1 MNTRNRIALFSGL
14 IGVIIVLI
22 FGVSVYF
29 FQNNYAYE
37 DFYKRLETR
46 AKITSQYRLNNA
58 DLDTAHLMS
67 LREQYLEKLEKEK
80 AYFIPLKS
88 RRFDSLERIYKVPAS
103 IIKQTDEAGW
113 IRERVGN
120 LFYAGFKTLHSGRHY
135 IVIISAENYYVTHH
149 LLFLRNILVV
159 GLLLVIIIILVF
171 TFYYSRYIYEPIS
184 KIIKD
189 VRMISSENIH
199 LRLDQTT
206 DNQELRD
213 LIHTFN
219 DLLGRI
225 ETGFE
230 TQKNFISNAS
240 HELAT
245 PLTSIIGEAEV
256 TLLKE
261 RTAKEYEL
269 AIQNIL
275 KKAERLDQI
284 TRSLL
289 FLAQTGYR
297 GNVMGFERLR
307 IDEVIWQTL
316 KLMDTLIPDNKITFD
331 IGLLPEDPLKLKVK
345 GNRELLQMAFANIL
359 NNACKYSTN
368 KPVRVS
374 VASSDSNIHIVI
386 EDKGIG
392 IPKIELDKIYD
403 PFFRA
408 TNTKLFEGYGIGL
421 PLTRNVIRLH
431 GGNLEVHSTIH
442 VGTTVYISFPIF
454 EPLADSEPI
463 IYG

>member
-1 MNTRNRIALFSGL
+1 MKTRSRIAIFSGM
-14 IGVIIVLI
+14 IGVLIVLV
-22 FGVSVYF
+22 FGISVYF

-46 AKITSQYRLNNA
+46 AKINSQYKLNIAN
-58 DLDTAHLMS
+58 LDTAHLMS

-80 AYFIPLKS
+80 SYFVQVS
-88 RRFDSLERIYKVPAS
+88 NSNFDSLGQQYGIPS
-103 IIKQTDEAGW
+103 DIINKAFNNGQV
-113 IRERVGN
+113 RERDGN
-120 LFYAGFKTLHSGRHY
+120 VFYAGYKVVHNSMTY

-149 LLFLRNILVV
+149 LIFLRNILIV
-159 GLLLVIIIILVF
+159 GLILVVIIMLSF
-171 TFYYSRYIYEPIS
+171 SFLYSRHIYGPIRGV
-184 KIIKD
+184 IND

-199 LRLDQTT
+199 LRLEQTS
-206 DNQELRD
+206 DNQEVKD
-213 LIHTFN
+213 LILTFN

-261 RTAKEYEL
+261 RSKEEYKD
-269 AIQNIL
+269 AIRNIL

-284 TRSLL
+284 TKSLL

-297 GNVMGFERLR
+297 GNAMGFERLR

-331 IGLLPEDPLKLKVK
+331 IGMLPEDPVKLKVR
-345 GNRELLQMAFANIL
+345 GNRELLQMAFANVL
-359 NNACKYSTN
+359 NNACKYSSN
-368 KPVRVS
+368 GPVKIS

-392 IPKIELDKIYD
+392 IPKVELDKIYD

-408 TNTKLFEGYGIGL
+408 TNTKFFEGYGIGL
-421 PLTRNVIRLH
+421 PLTRNVVRLH
-431 GGNLEVHSTIH
+431 GGTVEVHSSIDI
-442 VGTTVYISFPIF
+442 GTTVYISFPIF
-454 EPLADSEPI
+454 PMQNTTGL
-463 IYG
+463 